1 LKLKDVIPWGR
12 NLKEYKS
19 MFNLNDHDLINN
31 KILDVA
37 GGPSS
42 FNYEVTK
49 ISGKVVSID
58 PIYQFTEKEIEQRI
72 KETSY
77 IISEQIKKNKEKFVW
92 KNIKNPE
99 ELIKIRLEAMKLFIN
114 DYENGLSEKRYVFG
128 MLPNLPFEDNSFD
141 LVLSS
146 HFLIFI

>member
-37 GGPSS
+37 GCPSS
-42 FNYEVTK
+42 FNYEITK
-49 ISGKVVSID
+49 ICGKVVSID
-58 PIYQFTEKEIEQRI
+58 PIYQFTKKEIEQRI

-92 KNIKNPE
+92 KNIKNP
-99 ELIKIRLEAMKLFIN
+99 
-114 DYENGLSEKRYVFG
+114 
-128 MLPNLPFEDNSFD
+128 
-141 LVLSS
+141 
-146 HFLIFI
+146 